1 MIRREGGMSVR
12 EATLRRR
19 QYGGLAG
26 RPMMSGNGGG
36 SFAAI
41 LLSIPL
47 SAVALMSVFGVPK
60 LSKIVS
66 SIGSD
71 SDSDDESD
79 SRSRSR
85 RRVAD
90 QEDEFSIDDA
100 EPWDEAAHEEDSF
113 GRSKRPRPVLARA
126 SREESD
132 DFGSGRD
139 DFATRDGD
147 ESSDESELA
156 SDRPRSRKNSGNPF
170 EPTNSV
176 TQADFRTSTGGQ
188 RSDFAGAIRRL
199 ATLKVDHWN
208 LEPGLTSG
216 QFLFVCIVD
225 PNATS
230 GTIHRFEAENRDPTA
245 AVDDVIQQISE
256 WRSESTITRSA
267 ATESSR

>member
-1 MIRREGGMSVR
+1 
-12 EATLRRR
+12 
-19 QYGGLAG
+19 
-26 RPMMSGNGGG
+26 MSGNGGG

-71 SDSDDESD
+71 SESDDEFSD
-79 SRSRSR
+79 SRSRSKR
-85 RRVAD
+85 RAAEPD
-90 QEDEFSIDDA
+90 DEFSIDDA
-100 EPWDEAAHEEDSF
+100 EPWGDEDEEGDTF
-113 GRSKRPRPVLARA
+113 GRAKQQRPRPVLSRA
-126 SREESD
+126 SREETDEFS
-132 DFGSGRD
+132 SHRD
-139 DFATRDGD
+139 EFAMRDGD
-147 ESSDESELA
+147 ENTGEEEDAAE
-156 SDRPRSRKNSGNPF
+156 RPRQRRSGSNPF

-176 TQADFRTSTGGQ
+176 TQAEFRTSPGEK

-199 ATLKVDHWN
+199 SSMQVDHWN

-230 GTIHRFEAENRDPTA
+230 GTVHRFEAESRDPAA
-245 AVDDVIQQISE
+245 AVDDVIQQITE
-256 WRSESTITRSA
+256 WRSESTVTRSA
-267 ATESSR
+267 ASEPLR